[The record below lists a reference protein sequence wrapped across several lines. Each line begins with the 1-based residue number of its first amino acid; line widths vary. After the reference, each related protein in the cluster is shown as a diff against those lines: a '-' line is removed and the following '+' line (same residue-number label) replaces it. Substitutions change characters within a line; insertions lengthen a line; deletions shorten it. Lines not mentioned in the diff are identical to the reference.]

1 MSDYY
6 VNSVTIHTYAL
17 YSGFYL
23 LNITY
28 MNKKYVL
35 GAMAL
40 IVLIAVIAGYSEKE
54 RGSNVVIGALLPET
68 GFGAYW
74 GAPVRKGAEL
84 AVKDLKEKHGDHF
97 SLIIEDSRSDAKTAV
112 SGANKLISVDK
123 ADALYTE
130 FSGIS
135 SAVSPIAKENDKVLI
150 YSTFNQK
157 ILEDNKKS
165 IKTFISYDVVCN
177 ELLKNI
183 PKNSKVHILSTIAD
197 AAPYCKSALLKELP
211 EGNIKVTE
219 GLTGID
225 FRTLLLQQKQNAYDY
240 LIPITYEDGYYAL
253 IKQKNELQIAGSI
266 FCYKADCYTEKIK
279 SELPQSYLSGLMY
292 FEVSID
298 SAFRERITKLF
309 PDFTEGDISASANAY
324 QSIFMAGQTLY
335 ECKKDTECAIK
346 KMSNKTLEN
355 KGYSDA
361 RVVNRNLESNIL
373 IERVK

>member
-1 MSDYY
+1 
-6 VNSVTIHTYAL
+6 
-17 YSGFYL
+17 
-23 LNITY
+23 
-28 MNKKYVL
+28 MNKKYVF
-35 GAMAL
+35 GAVVL
-40 IVLIAVIAGYSEKE
+40 VVLIAVIAGYSEKE
-54 RGSNVVIGALLPET
+54 KGSKIVIGALLPET

-84 AVKDLKEKHGDHF
+84 ATQDLKEKYGDHF
-97 SLIIEDSRSDAKTAV
+97 SLMIEDSRSDAKTAV
-112 SGANKLISVDK
+112 SGASKLVSIDK
-123 ADALYTE
+123 VDALYTE

-135 SAVSPIAKENDKVLI
+135 SAVSPIARENNKVLI

-157 ILEDNKKS
+157 ILEDNEKS
-165 IKTFISYDVVCN
+165 IKTFISYDVVCK
-177 ELLKNI
+177 EFLKNI

-197 AAPYCKSALLKELP
+197 AAPYCKSALTKELP
-211 EGNIKVTE
+211 ESNIKVTE
-219 GLTGID
+219 GLTGTD
-225 FRTLLLQQKQNAYDY
+225 FRTLLLQQKRDAYDY
-240 LIPITYEDGYYAL
+240 LIPIMYEDGYFAL
-253 IKQKNELQIAGSI
+253 IKQKNELQIPGSV

-279 SELPQSYLSGLMY
+279 TQLPKIYLNGLMY

-298 SAFRERITKLF
+298 SAFRERIKKLF

-373 IERVK
+373 IERVR